1 MNVQRFDNK
10 QYKSKSYCTVRVY
23 AYPKENIYTVVI
35 LADRL
40 MYFIKRLAHF
50 ITIQYAD
57 YYT

>member
-1 MNVQRFDNK
+1 MFTLFNFPNK
-10 QYKSKSYCTVRVY
+10 YFPTFVVPYVVLLLCRIKNDFVRVQ
-23 AYPKENIYTVVI
+23 
-35 LADRL
+35 DRL